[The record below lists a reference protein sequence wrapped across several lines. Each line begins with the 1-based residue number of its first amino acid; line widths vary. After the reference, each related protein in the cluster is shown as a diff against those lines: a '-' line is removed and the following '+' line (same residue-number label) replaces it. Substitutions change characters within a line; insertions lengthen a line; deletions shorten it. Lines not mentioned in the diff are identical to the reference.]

1 MPTETVKANPELR
14 RAKGLLKLQQENQQ
28 GGAATVKILAI
39 SRLIQAIPANT
50 LAQARSEMAMSA
62 PANPSAGG
70 PAAQAAN
77 AATDVAQENAAAQAN
92 PAAQAVPGTQASP
105 PAAASQSQPA
115 KQPNAAFT
123 ANDAFT
129 SNAPGATAVD
139 IPTNN
144 GGMRMNPSATLVFGT
159 DVEKLEYSNSG
170 PQSFRELV
178 IAITKEGEMVTTEG
192 EVVFYIPVSW
202 NFPTTGNRPVEA
214 PLVGSGLVHIT
225 VPFGVA
231 PDKDKL
237 EAYVLTWRNPRT
249 LGLSSD
255 GAGASL
261 VQAPIVTD
269 VTPTG
274 GTASITP
281 MLQFQEQLSHAVTT
295 AGNTLSI
302 GGGPTTP
309 IFSETVTVTTDT
321 GGGHQEQSQV
331 NVTDSFSMSFAA
343 IVRLPQPQKL
353 DTKATLTVHFRID
366 SDATASNGEEENIT
380 KWYQGLPKRLRTSI
394 EGGKTRINLLGK
406 ASTTGSDEHNRQLAH
421 RRVQHVQDILADLAG
436 SDTKFHTQAIGRSQP
451 HRQGEDQEER
461 VVLVSLGDDA
471 PKAVVADQT

>member
-1 MPTETVKANPELR
+1 MPTETVKADPELQ
-14 RAKGLLKLQQENQQ
+14 RAKGLLKLQQETQQ
-28 GGAATVKILAI
+28 GGADVVKILAI

-50 LAQARSEMAMSA
+50 LAQAKSEMAM
-62 PANPSAGG
+62 PSAANRSPGG

-77 AATDVAQENAAAQAN
+77 QAASVAQATPVAPAN
-92 PAAQAVPGTQASP
+92 P
-105 PAAASQSQPA
+105 PAAASKAQPETPA
-115 KQPNAAFT
+115 KAAFT

-144 GGMRMNPSATLVFGT
+144 GGMRMNPSATLVFGS

-178 IAITKEGEMVTTEG
+178 IAVTKEGELVTTEG

-202 NFPTTGNRPVEA
+202 SFPTTGNRPAEA
-214 PLVGSGLVHIT
+214 PLVGSGLAHIT

-231 PDKDKL
+231 PDKDKP

-261 VQAPIVTD
+261 VQAPITTD

-274 GTASITP
+274 GTATITP

-309 IFSETVTVTTDT
+309 IFSETVTMTSDV

-343 IVRLPQPQKL
+343 IVRLAQPQKL
-353 DTKATLTVHFRID
+353 DTKAALTVHFRID
-366 SDATASNGEEENIT
+366 SDAPASNGEEENVT

-394 EGGKTRINLLGK
+394 EGGRTRINLLGK
-406 ASTTGSDEHNRQLAH
+406 ASTTGNNEHNRQLAH
-421 RRVQHVQDILADLAG
+421 RRVKHVQDILADLAG
-436 SDTKFHTQAIGRSQP
+436 SDAKFHTQAIGRSQP
-451 HRQGEDQEER
+451 HQQGENQEER
-461 VVLVSLGDDA
+461 VVLISLGDDA
-471 PKAVVADQT
+471 PTAVVTDE